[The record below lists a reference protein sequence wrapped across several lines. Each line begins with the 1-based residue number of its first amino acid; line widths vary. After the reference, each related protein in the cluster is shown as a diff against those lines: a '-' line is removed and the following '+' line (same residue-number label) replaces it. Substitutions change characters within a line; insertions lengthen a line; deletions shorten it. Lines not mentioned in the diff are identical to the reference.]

1 MKNTILPIFGQ
12 LFNSIQW
19 IFLFLFLFLFTGC
32 SQEDI
37 THKDL
42 NQLLIILLGFLL
54 VFIIYISRRL
64 FQARTI
70 LKEKENAHIINLSN
84 EENSYRKDIVTI
96 GPVTIYSTDQQ
107 PYLPPDASDFRIN
120 KEHWFIQPV
129 EMIRIG
135 YLSLGQLLKGKIS
148 LIKKPNQIVDY
159 PKDNLPQ
166 KRF

>member
-1 MKNTILPIFGQ
+1 MYYHVSKIDLGSVVVFTPKIPGSSLISTEGNIPRVCVTT
-12 LFNSIQW
+12 SIRNCLLS
-19 IFLFLFLFLFTGC
+19 INGVREG
-32 SQEDI
+32 SI
-37 THKDL
+37 KDT
-42 NQLLIILLGFLL
+42 
-54 VFIIYISRRL
+54 V
-64 FQARTI
+64 
-70 LKEKENAHIINLSN
+70 INLSN

-129 EMIRIG
+129 EMKRIG

-148 LIKKPNQIVDY
+148 LVKKPNQIVDY
-159 PKDNLPQ
+159 PKNNLPQ